1 MSKVDETV
9 RSINDFYSFLVL
21 WNFDVVVATV
31 VVLIDVLLDLLFLV
45 ATWNILNH
53 HICAC
58 FKTLH
63 YLLRNYWT
71 NIFIKGMVVGISGDI
86 G

>member
-9 RSINDFYSFLVL
+9 RSIDDFNSFLVL
-21 WNFDVVVATV
+21 WNLDVVVATM
-31 VVLIDVLLDLLFLV
+31 VVLVDVLLDLLFLV
-45 ATWNILNH
+45 ATRNILNH

-71 NIFIKGMVVGISGDI
+71 NIFIERMVVGVSGDV